1 MGSVTGQRVLI
12 TRAAEDCA
20 AWASRLADAGAVPL
34 MLPCIECRPILDAD
48 LTAQLAAALPKT
60 DWLVLTSRRGA
71 EALRQLIARIERTPA
86 GTATMAASA
95 DTANPAKKADTADT
109 TDRADTTGKAS
120 MSDIRIAAVG
130 PATAAAA
137 ASLPGQVELV
147 APSGTA
153 RSLAE
158 ALAARLHARTSGS
171 ARTSGG
177 ARMSGNASATGGATM
192 PSNASTTG
200 RSNTTGGSRHVRP
213 KCLIAVAENAGNILE
228 ETLQK
233 AGGDCL
239 RINVYRTVP
248 AALATT
254 RKQAL
259 SELGADKILLASPSA
274 VAGLVNRLELDAPA
288 EIVTIGPSTTRAAR
302 AAGLTVTAEAA
313 RPSLEGLMEAMQ

>member
-1 MGSVTGQRVLI
+1 MGRMTGQRVLV

-34 MLPCIECRPILDAD
+34 MLPCIECHPIHEPNVRAR
-48 LTAQLAAALPKT
+48 LAEALPKT

-71 EALRQLIARIERTPA
+71 EATRRMIDAIDWSSA
-86 GTATMAASA
+86 DKKAMAA
-95 DTANPAKKADTADT
+95 
-109 TDRADTTGKAS
+109 
-120 MSDIRIAAVG
+120 IRIAAVG

-158 ALAARLHARTSGS
+158 ALAARLRAHPAGSPPHARP
-171 ARTSGG
+171 R
-177 ARMSGNASATGGATM
+177 
-192 PSNASTTG
+192 
-200 RSNTTGGSRHVRP
+200 
-213 KCLIAVAENAGNILE
+213 CLIAVAENAGNILE
-228 ETLQK
+228 ETLEQV
-233 AGGDCL
+233 GGDCL
-239 RINVYRTVP
+239 RLNVYRTKP
-248 AALATT
+248 ATPATP
-254 RKQAL
+254 KQAL

-274 VAGLVNRLELDAPA
+274 VTGLVNRLELDAAA
-288 EIVTIGPSTTRAAR
+288 EVLTIGPSTTRAAH

>member
-1 MGSVTGQRVLI
+1 MDRMMGQRVLI

-34 MLPCIECRPILDAD
+34 MLPCIECHPIREPNVKAR
-48 LTAQLAAALPKT
+48 LAKALPKT

-71 EALRQLIARIERTPA
+71 EAMRRLIDAMDWSPA
-86 GTATMAASA
+86 DKEAMAA
-95 DTANPAKKADTADT
+95 
-109 TDRADTTGKAS
+109 
-120 MSDIRIAAVG
+120 IRIAAVG

-158 ALAARLHARTSGS
+158 ALATRLRAHTA
-171 ARTSGG
+171 GG
-177 ARMSGNASATGGATM
+177 
-192 PSNASTTG
+192 PP
-200 RSNTTGGSRHVRP
+200 HVKPR
-213 KCLIAVAENAGNILE
+213 CLIAVAENAGNLLE
-228 ETLQK
+228 ETLEQ

-239 RINVYRTVP
+239 RLDVYRTQP
-248 AALATT
+248 AAPTT
-254 RKQAL
+254 PKQAL

-274 VAGLVNRLELDAPA
+274 VAGLMNRLELDAEA
-288 EIVTIGPSTTRAAR
+288 EILTIGPSTTWAAH

>member
-1 MGSVTGQRVLI
+1 MDRMTGQRVLI

-34 MLPCIECRPILDAD
+34 MLPCIECHPIREPNIRAR
-48 LTAQLAAALPKT
+48 LAGALPNT

-71 EALRQLIARIERTPA
+71 EVMRQTIDAIVWSPA
-86 GTATMAASA
+86 DKDAMAA
-95 DTANPAKKADTADT
+95 
-109 TDRADTTGKAS
+109 
-120 MSDIRIAAVG
+120 IRIAAVG

-158 ALAARLHARTSGS
+158 ALAARLHTVTA
-171 ARTSGG
+171 GG
-177 ARMSGNASATGGATM
+177 PPR
-192 PSNASTTG
+192 
-200 RSNTTGGSRHVRP
+200 VRP
-213 KCLIAVAENAGNILE
+213 RCLIAVAENAGNILE
-228 ETLQK
+228 KNLKQ
-233 AGGDCL
+233 AGADCL
-239 RINVYRTVP
+239 RVDVYRTQP
-248 AALATT
+248 AAPTT

-274 VAGLVNRLELDAPA
+274 VKGLVNRLEIDAAA
-288 EIVTIGPSTTRAAR
+288 EILTIGPSTTRAAH

>member
-1 MGSVTGQRVLI
+1 MGRMTGQRVLI

-34 MLPCIECRPILDAD
+34 MLPCIECHPIREPNVRAR
-48 LTAQLAAALPKT
+48 LAEALPQT

-71 EALRQLIARIERTPA
+71 EAMRRMIDAIDWSPA
-86 GTATMAASA
+86 DRRAMAA
-95 DTANPAKKADTADT
+95 
-109 TDRADTTGKAS
+109 
-120 MSDIRIAAVG
+120 IRIAAVG

-158 ALAARLHARTSGS
+158 ALTARLRTGTSGS
-171 ARTSGG
+171 ARS
-177 ARMSGNASATGGATM
+177 SGN
-192 PSNASTTG
+192 
-200 RSNTTGGSRHVRP
+200 SRQVRP
-213 KCLIAVAENAGNILE
+213 RCLIAVAENAGNILE
-228 ETLQK
+228 ETLEQ

-239 RINVYRTVP
+239 RLNVYRTQP
-248 AALATT
+248 AAPTT
-254 RKQAL
+254 PKQAL

-274 VAGLVNRLELDAPA
+274 VTGLVNRLELDAAA
-288 EIVTIGPSTTRAAR
+288 EFLTIGPSTTRAAQ

>member
-1 MGSVTGQRVLI
+1 MDRMTGQRVLV

-34 MLPCIECRPILDAD
+34 MLPCIECHPIREPYVRAR
-48 LTAQLAAALPKT
+48 LAEALPKT

-71 EALRQLIARIERTPA
+71 EAMRQMIDAIDWSPA
-86 GTATMAASA
+86 DKEAMAA
-95 DTANPAKKADTADT
+95 
-109 TDRADTTGKAS
+109 
-120 MSDIRIAAVG
+120 IRMAAVG

-158 ALAARLHARTSGS
+158 ALAARLGTLTTDGPAHARP
-171 ARTSGG
+171 RF
-177 ARMSGNASATGGATM
+177 M
-192 PSNASTTG
+192 
-200 RSNTTGGSRHVRP
+200 
-213 KCLIAVAENAGNILE
+213 IAVAENAGNILE
-228 ETLQK
+228 ETLEQV
-233 AGGDCL
+233 GGDCL
-239 RINVYRTVP
+239 RFNVYRTIP
-248 AALATT
+248 AAPTT
-254 RKQAL
+254 PKQAL

-274 VAGLVNRLELDAPA
+274 VTGLVNRLVLDAAA
-288 EIVTIGPSTTRAAR
+288 EVLTIGPSTTRAAH

>member
-1 MGSVTGQRVLI
+1 MGRMTGQRVLV

-34 MLPCIECRPILDAD
+34 MLPCIECHPIREPNVRAR
-48 LTAQLAAALPKT
+48 LAEALPNT

-71 EALRQLIARIERTPA
+71 EAMRQMIDAIDWSSA
-86 GTATMAASA
+86 DKQAMAA
-95 DTANPAKKADTADT
+95 
-109 TDRADTTGKAS
+109 
-120 MSDIRIAAVG
+120 ICIAAVG

-158 ALAARLHARTSGS
+158 ALAARLVTRT
-171 ARTSGG
+171 AGG
-177 ARMSGNASATGGATM
+177 
-192 PSNASTTG
+192 PP
-200 RSNTTGGSRHVRP
+200 HVKPR
-213 KCLIAVAENAGNILE
+213 CLIAVAENAGNILE
-228 ETLQK
+228 ETLEQ
-233 AGGDCL
+233 AGGECL
-239 RINVYRTVP
+239 RLNVYRTKP
-248 AALATT
+248 AAPTT
-254 RKQAL
+254 PKQAL

-274 VAGLVNRLELDAPA
+274 VTGLVNRLELDAAA
-288 EIVTIGPSTTRAAR
+288 EVLTIGPSTTRAAH

>member
-1 MGSVTGQRVLI
+1 MDRMTGQRVLV

-20 AWASRLADAGAVPL
+20 AWASRLADAGAIPL
-34 MLPCIECRPILDAD
+34 MLPCIECHPVREPNVKAR
-48 LTAQLAAALPKT
+48 LAEALPKT

-71 EALRQLIARIERTPA
+71 EAIRQMIDAIDWSPPDKEA
-86 GTATMAASA
+86 MAA
-95 DTANPAKKADTADT
+95 
-109 TDRADTTGKAS
+109 
-120 MSDIRIAAVG
+120 IRMAVVG
-130 PATAAAA
+130 PATAVAA

-158 ALAARLHARTSGS
+158 ALAARLRAHTA
-171 ARTSGG
+171 GG
-177 ARMSGNASATGGATM
+177 
-192 PSNASTTG
+192 PPHIK
-200 RSNTTGGSRHVRP
+200 SR
-213 KCLIAVAENAGNILE
+213 CLIAVAENAGNVLK
-228 ETLQK
+228 ETLEQ

-239 RINVYRTVP
+239 RLNVYRTQP
-248 AALATT
+248 AKPTT

-274 VAGLVNRLELDAPA
+274 VTGLVNRLELDVAA
-288 EIVTIGPSTTRAAR
+288 EILSIGPSTSRAAR

>member
-1 MGSVTGQRVLI
+1 MDRMTGQRVLV

-34 MLPCIECRPILDAD
+34 MLPCIECRPIREPNVKAR
-48 LTAQLAAALPKT
+48 LAEALPKT

-71 EALRQLIARIERTPA
+71 EATRQMIEAIDWSPA
-86 GTATMAASA
+86 DNEALAA
-95 DTANPAKKADTADT
+95 
-109 TDRADTTGKAS
+109 
-120 MSDIRIAAVG
+120 IRIATVG

-137 ASLPGQVELV
+137 ASLPGQVVLV

-158 ALAARLHARTSGS
+158 ALAARLHTDTASGPP
-171 ARTSGG
+171 R
-177 ARMSGNASATGGATM
+177 
-192 PSNASTTG
+192 
-200 RSNTTGGSRHVRP
+200 VRP
-213 KCLIAVAENAGNILE
+213 RCLIAVAENAGNILE
-228 ETLQK
+228 ENLKQ
-233 AGGDCL
+233 AGAACVRLD
-239 RINVYRTVP
+239 VYRTQP
-248 AALATT
+248 AAPAT

-274 VAGLVNRLELDAPA
+274 VTGLVNRLELDAAA
-288 EIVTIGPSTTRAAR
+288 EILSIGPSTTRAAR

>member
-1 MGSVTGQRVLI
+1 MDRMTGQRVLV

-34 MLPCIECRPILDAD
+34 MLPCIECHPIRKLNVRAR
-48 LTAQLAAALPKT
+48 LAEALPET

-71 EALRQLIARIERTPA
+71 EALRQMIDTIDWSPPDKEAMAATLIAT
-86 GTATMAASA
+86 
-95 DTANPAKKADTADT
+95 
-109 TDRADTTGKAS
+109 
-120 MSDIRIAAVG
+120 VG

-147 APSGTA
+147 APSGTSS
-153 RSLAE
+153 SLAE
-158 ALAARLHARTSGS
+158 ALAGRLRADP
-171 ARTSGG
+171 AGG
-177 ARMSGNASATGGATM
+177 
-192 PSNASTTG
+192 PP
-200 RSNTTGGSRHVRP
+200 HVSPR
-213 KCLIAVAENAGNILE
+213 CLIAVAENAGNVLE
-228 ETLQK
+228 ETLEQ

-239 RINVYRTVP
+239 RLNVYRTQP
-248 AALATT
+248 AAPTT

-274 VAGLVNRLELDAPA
+274 VTGLVNRLELDAEA
-288 EIVTIGPSTTRAAR
+288 EIFTIGPSTTRAAH

>member
-1 MGSVTGQRVLI
+1 MDRMTGQRVLI

-34 MLPCIECRPILDAD
+34 MLPCIECHPIREPHVK
-48 LTAQLAAALPKT
+48 AQLAEALPKT

-71 EALRQLIARIERTPA
+71 EATRQVIDAIDWSPA
-86 GTATMAASA
+86 EKEAMAA
-95 DTANPAKKADTADT
+95 
-109 TDRADTTGKAS
+109 
-120 MSDIRIAAVG
+120 IRMAVVG

-137 ASLPGQVELV
+137 ASLPGLVELV

-158 ALAARLHARTSGS
+158 ALAARLG

-177 ARMSGNASATGGATM
+177 ASGTDSASATGSAPATNSASGRGSAPEIGGAG
-192 PSNASTTG
+192 N
-200 RSNTTGGSRHVRP
+200 TGGAPHVKPRY
-213 KCLIAVAENAGNILE
+213 LIAVAENAGNILE
-228 ETLQK
+228 ETLEQ
-233 AGGDCL
+233 AGGECL
-239 RINVYRTVP
+239 RLNVYRTKP
-248 AALATT
+248 AAPTT
-254 RKQAL
+254 PKQAL

-274 VAGLVNRLELDAPA
+274 VTGLVNRLELDAA
-288 EIVTIGPSTTRAAR
+288 ADVLSIGPSTTRAAR